1 MHIEISRIIAK
12 NKIQEYITRRLI
24 KKKILNKNTW
34 GIQKRQESGNKE
46 IKNKYGKEKNRK
58 PGGVSNHNQGKWIK
72 NSLQNWVFWKALS
85 ICHL

>member
-1 MHIEISRIIAK
+1 M
-12 NKIQEYITRRLI
+12 
-24 KKKILNKNTW
+24 
-34 GIQKRQESGNKE
+34 QESGNKE
-46 IKNKYGKEKNRK
+46 IKNKYEKEKNRK